1 MLLVFLAK
9 LRGYTGGFLKFSSK
23 VVVFLSPSPKSGG
36 FFLQFSPIAYDLMF
50 WS

>member
-9 LRGYTGGFLKFSSK
+9 LRGYTGGFLNFSSK

-36 FFLQFSPIAYDLMF
+36 FLQFSPIAYDLMF